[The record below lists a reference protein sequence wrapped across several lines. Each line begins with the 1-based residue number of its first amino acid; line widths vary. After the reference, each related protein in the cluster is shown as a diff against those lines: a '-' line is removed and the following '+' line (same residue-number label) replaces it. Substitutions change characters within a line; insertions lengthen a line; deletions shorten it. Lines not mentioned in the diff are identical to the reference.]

1 MSPPRSTVSCRPESS
16 LSRRGC
22 RLPPVYEYRDTVG
35 EEGPG
40 AARTREG
47 GRLSERKARY
57 MLREAARKVTL

>member
-1 MSPPRSTVSCRPESS
+1 MVAAEVDRQLQDGVEPVQTWMPAT
-16 LSRRGC
+16 
-22 RLPPVYEYRDTVG
+22 PVYEYRDTVG

-57 MLREAARKVTL
+57 MLREAARKVTV